1 MRFKLKTQQMKNGYT
16 ITFEGG
22 FGGQLLSASS
32 YFFLESRGYD
42 VGADMSYFSSENR
55 DSILY
60 NEGGRTVWKYEL
72 SNYNLPITH
81 FKSNIL
87 NSEIVSDG
95 GAKKLVLA
103 ELGFDIKEIRAKFA
117 IDINAY
123 KYKETVLCNDDF
135 ICLHV
140 RRGDY
145 LNVASYIIA
154 DERYFNITKKIIE
167 DNKLISKLLVVSDT
181 PISENL
187 SNLLNTLDINIIY
200 NTETTTHV
208 THGLM
213 RLSTILIC
221 SNSQLSMT
229 AGFLRHTDAVTY
241 FPTDYIGN
249 NHEIDI
255 QIRKIKNFKFY

>member
-1 MRFKLKTQQMKNGYT
+1 MKFSLIRRQVKKSYT

-22 FGGQLLSASS
+22 FGGQLSSACA
-32 YFFLESRGYD
+32 YFYLESQD
-42 VGADMSYFSSENR
+42 FNVGADMSYFSPENR
-55 DSILY
+55 DCILY
-60 NEGGRTVWKYEL
+60 NEGGCTVWKYEL
-72 SNYNLPITH
+72 SNYNLPITY
-81 FKSNIL
+81 FKSRVP
-87 NSEIVSDG
+87 NSEIVNDC
-95 GAKKLVLA
+95 AKKLLLA
-103 ELGFDIKEIRAKFA
+103 ELGFNSKEIRSKFM
-117 IDINAY
+117 INTDAY
-123 KYKETVLCNDDF
+123 KYKETVLSNDDF

-154 DERYFNITKKIIE
+154 DERYFNITKKITE
-167 DNKLISKLLVVSDT
+167 ENKLISKLLVVSDT

-187 SNLLNTLDINIIY
+187 RNLLNTLDINVIY
-200 NTETTTHV
+200 NTETNTHV

-255 QIRKIKNFKFY
+255 QVRKFKIFKFY